1 MMGII
6 LKLFEEIVATSWL
19 WNDQDITPLRSERLR
34 MFSDILMQFTEILL
48 LFIRLLI
55 IFAVVDISIAK

>member
-1 MMGII
+1 MMGTI

-19 WNDQDITPLRSERLR
+19 WNDQDITHLQSERLR
-34 MFSDILMQFTEILL
+34 MFSSYVMQFTEALL